1 MKKNPVIRFIL
12 YALMCVLIFMYIF
25 PVLWMVSISVKDSK
39 EIMSASISLIPSR
52 FTLEHYTLVFREFE
66 LGAWFKNSIITTLG
80 ITVFQVITS
89 LLAAFGL
96 TYYRTRL
103 NNVLFYLLYFT
114 MMVPFQVTM
123 IPNYIVI
130 SKMGLVNTWLGVILP
145 NIASVT
151 TFYFLYQHM
160 RDIPRTYY
168 EAAQID
174 GGNAVWIF
182 SHVALGLCGSSVS
195 AITILTIISSWNIY
209 FWPLLVLT
217 QPSQA
222 TLTVALGQ
230 FTDPEFG
237 NNWGSFMATATLS
250 MIPVLIIYFFVQRK
264 IIDAFVGSGLKG

>member
-1 MKKNPVIRFIL
+1 MKKYPVIRFGL
-12 YALMCVLIFMYIF
+12 YALMLTLIVAYIF
-25 PVLWMVSISVKDSK
+25 PVLWMVSLSFKDSK
-39 EIMSASISLIPSR
+39 EIMSSSIRLIPQN
-52 FTLEHYTLVFREFE
+52 FTLEHYELVFREFE
-66 LGAWFKNSIITTLG
+66 LGAWFKNSIVTTVG
-80 ITVFQVITS
+80 ITVFQVMTS

-96 TYYRTRL
+96 TYYRTRI
-103 NNVLFYLLYFT
+103 NGILFYMLYFT

-160 RDIPRTYY
+160 RDVPRTYY

-174 GGNAVWIF
+174 GGNAIWIF
-182 SHVALGLCGSSVS
+182 FNVTLGLCSSAIS
-195 AITILTIISSWNIY
+195 AITILTVINSWNIY

-217 QPSQA
+217 QSSKA

-250 MIPVLIIYFFVQRK
+250 MVPIVIIYFCVQRK
-264 IIDAFVGSGLKG
+264 IIDAFVGSGIKG

>member
-1 MKKNPVIRFIL
+1 MKKYPVIRFGL
-12 YALMCVLIFMYIF
+12 YALMFTLIVAYIF
-25 PVLWMVSISVKDSK
+25 PVLWMVSLSFKDSK
-39 EIMSASISLIPSR
+39 EIMSSSIRLIPQN
-52 FTLEHYTLVFREFE
+52 FTLEHYELVFREFE
-66 LGAWFKNSIITTLG
+66 LGAWFKNSIVTTVG
-80 ITVFQVITS
+80 ITVFQVLTS

-96 TYYRTRL
+96 TYYRTRI
-103 NNVLFYLLYFT
+103 NGILFYMLYFT

-160 RDIPRTYY
+160 RDVPRTYY

-174 GGNAVWIF
+174 GGNAIWIF
-182 SHVALGLCGSSVS
+182 FNVTLGLCSSAIS
-195 AITILTIISSWNIY
+195 AITILTVINSWNIY

-217 QPSQA
+217 QSSKA
-222 TLTVALGQ
+222 TLTVALDQ

-250 MIPVLIIYFFVQRK
+250 MVPIVIIYFCVQRK
-264 IIDAFVGSGLKG
+264 IIDAFVGSGIKG

>member
-1 MKKNPVIRFIL
+1 MKKIPFVRYIL
-12 YALMCVLIFMYIF
+12 YALMIAMILIHVF
-25 PVLWMVSISVKDSK
+25 PVLWMISISVKDSK
-39 EIMSASISLIPSR
+39 EIMSSSISLIPKN
-52 FTLEHYTLVFREFE
+52 FTLEHYALVFREFE
-66 LGAWFKNSIITTLG
+66 VGTWFKNSLVTTAG
-80 ITVFQVITS
+80 ITVFQIITS

-96 TYYRTRL
+96 TYYRTRI
-103 NNVLFYLLYFT
+103 NKALFYLLYFT

-130 SKMGLVNTWLGVILP
+130 SKMGLVNTWAGVILP

-182 SHVALGLCGSSVS
+182 THVTLGLCSSPIS
-195 AITILTIISSWNIY
+195 AITILTVIGSWNIY

-217 QPSQA
+217 QSSQA

-250 MIPVLIIYFFVQRK
+250 MIPIVILYFCVQRK
-264 IIDAFVGSGLKG
+264 IIDAFVGSGIKG